1 MQIKRWSRAELW
13 WEDPM
18 CWKQKVVW
26 IGQLQAGSANYKLL
40 TLIFWLNLTKT
51 SDQMDSTTARSDW
64 LSPTLTLS
72 FVSSQLLLKSWTGK
86 CNTRRTRFN
95 QAGSVSGLTRLTRVI
110 FTNPLDPGSKCVG
123 EPVWVGQTP
132 IKSDRITNSLSV
144 LVLSENVL
152 NMEYEL

>member
-72 FVSSQLLLKSWTGK
+72 FVSSQLLSLKSWTGK

-95 QAGSVSGLTRLTRVI
+95 QAGSVSGLTRLTRVS
-110 FTNPLDPGSKCVG
+110 FTTSHL
-123 EPVWVGQTP
+123 
-132 IKSDRITNSLSV
+132 LLAASV
-144 LVLSENVL
+144 LGNLSGSVRLRSKVIASIILCLFLVCQE
-152 NMEYEL
+152 MS